1 MIKFEVIQGDILE
14 QEVNVIVNAANQS
27 LRGGGGVDGAIHDAS
42 GKELNDECKELGGC
56 STGKVKLTKSYD
68 LEDRGIGWIIHAV
81 GPRYA
86 GGMYF
91 EADLLK
97 EAYEAALDVTI
108 NPEEFYKE
116 QCLYVLDKYIGHL
129 EDIAKYA
136 YVKETKEEVKAYC
149 QEYPIKSIAFPSI
162 STGIYGYPL
171 EEAAKIAVRAIKNFC
186 RRNDHLD
193 RIVMVCYDTETYNV
207 YKKLVE
213 Y

>member
-1 MIKFEVIQGDILE
+1 MVKFEVVQGDILE
-14 QEVNVIVNAANQS
+14 QEVDAIVNAANQN
-27 LRGGGGVDGAIHDAS
+27 LRGGGGVDGAIHTAC
-42 GKELNDECKELGGC
+42 GKELDDECKELGGC

-68 LEDRGIGWIIHAV
+68 LENSGIGWVIHAV
-81 GPRYA
+81 GPKYS

-97 EAYEAALDVTI
+97 DAYEAALSVTL
-108 NPEEFYKE
+108 NPEAFYEE

-149 QEYPIKSIAFPSI
+149 GDFPIKSIAFPSI

-171 EEAAKIAVRAIKNFC
+171 DEAAKIAVRAIRGFC
-186 RRNDHLD
+186 RRNNHLD
-193 RIVMVCYDTETYNV
+193 RVVMVCYDQATYNA

-213 Y
+213 